1 MISVTKLLCGV
12 ATSGDALRY
21 GSAAP
26 AGAHRRAPLHRQQA
40 VGRAQDRR
48 PIVVWNMSRAC
59 NLQCVHCYAEAARGA
74 TGDEL
79 TTEQARAMIG
89 DLAGF
94 GAPVL
99 LFSGGEP
106 TLRPDLLELGRYA
119 REKGLRTV
127 ISTNG
132 TLITAELARRIKEA
146 DFGYVGVSL
155 DGVGE
160 VNDRFRGHPGAFKAA
175 LAGIRNC
182 VAVGQNV
189 GLRFTITR
197 RNADQVPAIFDLVES
212 EQINRLCFY
221 HLVYSGRGSDLI
233 GEDLPRPEARALV
246 DLIFERTLDLFRR
259 GLTKDVLTVDNHCDG
274 VYLYLRVQRDDPARA
289 EEVLQ
294 LLRWNGGNASG
305 IAIAD
310 VDWSGNVHADQ
321 FWQQHTFG
329 NVKQRPFSQLWTDM
343 AQPLLAGL
351 KDRKALLKGR
361 CGACRHLDICNGNF
375 RARAEAVHGD
385 PWAPDPACYL
395 SDQEIGIA

>member
-1 MISVTKLLCGV
+1 
-12 ATSGDALRY
+12 
-21 GSAAP
+21 
-26 AGAHRRAPLHRQQA
+26 

-274 VYLYLRVQRDDPARA
+274 VHLYLRLQRDDPARA

-305 IAIAD
+305 IAIGD

-385 PWAPDPACYL
+385 LWAPDPACYL
-395 SDQEIGIA
+395 SDEEIGIA